1 MSGKRLMATCA
12 AIAAVATVSVLAGN
26 PNPVHTY
33 RTTAGM
39 LVVADTTITNIN
51 TLTGNTNVAVRFEYA
66 GYDGSNLVALALGGN
81 PTSNQVFA
89 MDIDCASSVAHLV
102 VFDKSNSN
110 KTTIA
115 TSASIDTL
123 IQQTKKSTITNEER
137 FVALFNINPTNDL
150 LGGFL
155 TVAGRLHLTTNG
167 CPHSV
172 LVSVDRDPEDSASDD
187 RDVPNGE
194 QDHKSKDVNLRQ
206 QRLGQAHFIGV
217 LDAIIGGGTNTVLIP
232 RGHMTFR
239 HELE

>member
-1 MSGKRLMATCA
+1 MSGKRLMATSA
-12 AIAAVATVSVLAGN
+12 AIAAVATASVFATSSQ
-26 PNPVHTY
+26 TY
-33 RTTAGM
+33 RTTSGM
-39 LVVADTTITNIN
+39 LVVADKSVTNIN
-51 TLTGNTNVAVRFEYA
+51 TLTSHTNVVLRFEYA
-66 GYDGSNLVALALGGN
+66 VYDGSNLVALALGGN

-89 MDIDCASSVAHLV
+89 MDIDCESSVAHLV

-123 IQQTKKSTITNEER
+123 AQQTTKSTITNEER
-137 FVALFNINPTNDL
+137 FVALFNVNPTNDL

-172 LVSVDRDPEDSASDD
+172 LVSVDRDPEDSACDD
-187 RDVPNGE
+187 RDVPNTD
-194 QDHKSKDVNLRQ
+194 QDRKSKDVDLRE

-217 LDAIIGGGTNTVLIP
+217 LDAVIDGGTNTVLIP

-239 HELE
+239 QELE